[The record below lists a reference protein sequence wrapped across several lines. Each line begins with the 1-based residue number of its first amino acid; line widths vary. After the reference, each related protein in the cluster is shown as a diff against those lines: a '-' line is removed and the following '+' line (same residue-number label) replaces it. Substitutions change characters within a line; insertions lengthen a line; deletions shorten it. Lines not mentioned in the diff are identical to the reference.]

1 MTTFYPHHLLGEEK
15 SEAESKFSFLSK
27 EDHEG
32 GCGKGEGGGGERG
45 GGRRGGGMAVVA
57 VSSLHLSSLPPFP
70 PLASETWTEAER
82 GWQASRSLSLSPTLS
97 HSL

>member
-32 GCGKGEGGGGERG
+32 GCGKGEGGGGG
-45 GGRRGGGMAVVA
+45 GVEGWQ
-57 VSSLHLSSLPPFP
+57 LSQCPLFIF
-70 PLASETWTEAER
+70 LASPPSRLWPRKLGPKQSEAGR
-82 GWQASRSLSLSPTLS
+82 PRALFLFLPLS
-97 HSL
+97 HTRCDCE